1 MNGITRKTLIK
12 GLKKYGYNF
21 KEQKFNVNDIKKSKE
36 AYITS
41 ATQYVMPVVKV
52 NNKKIGDGK
61 VGKFAKVFKEIY
73 LESVQL
79 KS

>member
-12 GLKKYGYNF
+12 GLKKHGYIF
-21 KEQKFNVNDIKKSKE
+21 KEQKFSVNDIKKSKE

-61 VGKFAKVFKEIY
+61 VGKFAKIFKEIY

>member
-1 MNGITRKTLIK
+1 MGLRKTLMK
-12 GLKKYGYNF
+12 GLGKYGYNY
-21 KEQKFNVNDIKKSKE
+21 KEQKFHVNDIKKSKE

-52 NNKKIGDGK
+52 NNNKIGNGR
-61 VGKFAKVFKEIY
+61 VGKFAKHFKDIY

-79 KS
+79 SD